1 MSVDP
6 SGVVIA
12 ETARTRLVV
21 PPPEAAAAVVTYL
34 RRNREH
40 FQRWSRRAPEER
52 DPEASWRE
60 RLASARAELA
70 GGTAVRCFLQPREER
85 SIIGDV
91 TLDNIVRGPFQAAYL
106 GYRIDA
112 AYEGKHLMFEA
123 LQALVRYAFEDL
135 KLHRI
140 MANYM
145 PANERSGRLL
155 RRIGFVVEGYARD
168 YLHLDGAWRDHIL
181 TSLTNPNPLFPDA
194 DGGAGR

>member
-1 MSVDP
+1 
-6 SGVVIA
+6 
-12 ETARTRLVV
+12 
-21 PPPEAAAAVVTYL
+21 
-34 RRNREH
+34 
-40 FQRWSRRAPEER
+40 
-52 DPEASWRE
+52 
-60 RLASARAELA
+60 
-70 GGTAVRCFLQPREER
+70 
-85 SIIGDV
+85 
-91 TLDNIVRGPFQAAYL
+91 
-106 GYRIDA
+106 
-112 AYEGKHLMFEA
+112 MFEA

-194 DGGAGR
+194 DGGAAR